1 MTTPLTGVG
10 IFEAALRFG
19 PEQQAL
25 DCAAELEEL
34 GYSALWIP
42 DIGGALLDR
51 LETLLAS
58 TSRITVAS
66 GVLNL
71 WFQDSA
77 EVAARRAALAKNLRD
92 RLLLGIGASHAQIV
106 NPRHPGKYTRPL
118 AVMNHYLDAL
128 DAADPPVPADRRLLA
143 ALGPKML
150 GVARD
155 RSAGSLT
162 YLVTPEHTAIAREA
176 LGPDRLLAP
185 EQGVVLETDADAARR
200 IARKNIDIYFDFP
213 NYVNNWRR
221 LGFTEDEVRRPG
233 SDRLID
239 ALIAWGDEQ
248 AIANRVRAH
257 TDAGA
262 DHVCIQIMIDR
273 DDQTTMPRPQWRT
286 LAPALVEAVTSR

>member
-162 YLVTPEHTAIAREA
+162 YLVTPSTRRSRERPSARTGCWPPSRA
-176 LGPDRLLAP
+176 SSS
-185 EQGVVLETDADAARR
+185 
-200 IARKNIDIYFDFP
+200 
-213 NYVNNWRR
+213 
-221 LGFTEDEVRRPG
+221 RPTRMRPAG
-233 SDRLID
+233 SR
-239 ALIAWGDEQ
+239 G
-248 AIANRVRAH
+248 RTSTSTSTSR
-257 TDAGA
+257 TTSTTGA
-262 DHVCIQIMIDR
+262 DSAS
-273 DDQTTMPRPQWRT
+273 PRTRSDAQGATGSSTP
-286 LAPALVEAVTSR
+286 